1 MIRVMY
7 RWTVKP
13 GNEAE
18 FTRHWDTGTREIQ
31 SKCKGAMGSILVR
44 SRKSPELFF
53 GIARWE
59 SREAW
64 KIAQPQ
70 IMNMG
75 LQGPMPETIEFYDEI
90 ADQMPVGGE

>member
-1 MIRVMY
+1 MIRVIY

-18 FTRHWDTGTREIQ
+18 FIHHWDAGTRKIQ
-31 SKCKGAMGSILVR
+31 SGCKGAMGSILVR
-44 SRKSPELFF
+44 SRSNRDIFN

-59 SREAW
+59 SKEAW

-75 LQGPMPETIEFYDEI
+75 LEGPMPETIEFFDEI
-90 ADQMPVGGE
+90 ADQMPVAGE